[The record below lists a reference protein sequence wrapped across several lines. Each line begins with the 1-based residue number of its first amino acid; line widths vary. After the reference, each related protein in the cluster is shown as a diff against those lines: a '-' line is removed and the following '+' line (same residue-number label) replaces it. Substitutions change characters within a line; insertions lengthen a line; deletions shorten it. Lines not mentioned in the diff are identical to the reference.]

1 MEKAMSD
8 SQPASVRSD
17 QSGWMD
23 ADAYL
28 FDIDGTLLNTRDL
41 VHWNALNRA
50 MLEVYGV
57 NTTIAGI
64 SYHGKTDLGIL
75 RAALDRAGISN
86 GDFEQ
91 KLPQALDVVRRHV
104 SE

>member
-1 MEKAMSD
+1 MS
-8 SQPASVRSD
+8 QAF
-17 QSGWMD
+17 QSRWMD

-57 NTTIAGI
+57 DTTIAGI

-75 RAALDRAGISN
+75 RAALERSGITN
-86 GDFEQ
+86 GVFAQ
-91 KLPQALDVVRRHV
+91 KLSQALEIVRQHV
-104 SE
+104 A